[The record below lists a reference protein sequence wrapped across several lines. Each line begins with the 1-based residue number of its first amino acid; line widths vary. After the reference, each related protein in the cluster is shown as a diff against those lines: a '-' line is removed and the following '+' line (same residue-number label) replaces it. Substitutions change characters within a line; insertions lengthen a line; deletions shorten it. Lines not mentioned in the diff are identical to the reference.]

1 MDVKTLAQGTR
12 QYVIDLR
19 REFHQN
25 PELSWQETETS
36 KRIKRELDRLGIP
49 YRPVADPGL
58 VATIRGAHPGKTVA
72 LRADMDALE
81 VTEANDV
88 AYKSRTAGV
97 SHACGHDAHM
107 AMLLGAAKILN
118 DIKADLRGTVQL
130 IFQPAEELV
139 AGATTVINEGGL
151 DGVDTIFGIHIVG
164 YLPIGLVVAQP
175 GTRLSSADH
184 FEIIVKGKGGHGG
197 MPHQGV
203 DAIIAASAVVMN
215 LQSIVSRECDPTEP
229 VVISVGKFN
238 AGTRFNVI
246 ADVARLEGSVRLFNK
261 ELGRQMPGILERIAR
276 KTAQAYRAEAELKY
290 TIGTPPTV
298 NDPVCTRRAA
308 ATIHKIVGDKA
319 LLEIPP
325 VTGAEDFAYYAEKIP
340 GVFIFRGAG
349 NPAKGAIHPQHHE
362 KFTIDEDALEIGTAL
377 NVQYALDFLNEKQAG

>member
-1 MDVKTLAQGTR
+1 MDIKALVQATQ

-25 PELSWQETETS
+25 PELSWKETETS
-36 KRIKRELDRLGIP
+36 ARIKRELDRMGIP
-49 YRPVADPGL
+49 YRTVAEPGL
-58 VATIRGAHPGKTVA
+58 VATIQGAYPGKTVA

-81 VTEANDV
+81 VTEANDTE
-88 AYKSRTAGV
+88 YKSRHEGI

-107 AMLLGAAKILN
+107 AMLLGAARVLN
-118 DIKADLRGTVQL
+118 DIKADLHGTVKL

-139 AGATTVINEGGL
+139 AGATSIIEGGGL

-175 GTRLSSADH
+175 GARLSSADH

-203 DAIIAASAVVMN
+203 DAIMAASALVMN
-215 LQSIVSRECDPTEP
+215 LQSIVSREADPSEP

-246 ADVARLEGSVRLFNK
+246 ADVARLEGTVRLFNK
-261 ELGRQMPGILERIAR
+261 EFGQQMPGIMERIAR
-276 KTAQAYRAEAELKY
+276 NTAQAYRAEAELIY
-290 TIGTPPTV
+290 TVGTPPTI
-298 NDPVCTRRAA
+298 NDPVCTRRATA
-308 ATIHKIVGDKA
+308 VIRQILGDNA
-319 LLEIPP
+319 LFEVPP
-325 VTGAEDFAYYAEKIP
+325 VTGAEDFAYYAEKVP
-340 GVFIFRGAG
+340 GVFVFLGAG
-349 NPAKGAIHPQHHE
+349 NEAKGAIYPQHHE

-377 NVQYALDFLNEKQAG
+377 HVRYALAFLNE